1 VTKKTSRKT
10 NRSGPAKKTVVPPVR
25 VSFLTPR
32 SKSAANVTIVSPP
45 AVREAVG
52 PVSATRWI
60 GTGQL
65 ALRCGVSIQTIR
77 NDIERGKIIAQKTG
91 TGRYIIPRTEADRYL
106 LENGYAASSPN

>member
-1 VTKKTSRKT
+1 MTKKPSRKT
-10 NRSGPAKKTVVPPVR
+10 NRSGPSKKPVVPPVR
-25 VSFLTPR
+25 VPSPTPG
-32 SKSAANVTIVSPP
+32 SKSAANVTAVSPP
-45 AVREAVG
+45 AVREAVV
-52 PVSATRWI
+52 PVSTTRWI

-77 NDIERGKIIAQKTG
+77 NDIERGKILAQKTG